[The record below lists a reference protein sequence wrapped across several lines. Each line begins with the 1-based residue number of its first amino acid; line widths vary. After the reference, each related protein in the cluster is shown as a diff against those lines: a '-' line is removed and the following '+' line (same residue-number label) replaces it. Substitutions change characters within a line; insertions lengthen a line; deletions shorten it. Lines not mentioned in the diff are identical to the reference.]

1 MMRWLPDSY
10 KFSLTATHQYPSS
23 RLTKKLIKRAS
34 HLKAHVS
41 GQIFLTI
48 RRGCTFLRLLSL
60 WQCRPWILYKAGE
73 WQIAPLVLLRRV
85 VMRSPNLEHVIFSDV
100 QHLQEVVPIPI
111 LYGHGHIR
119 VLAWHVPLAFCMFTR
134 VWKTV
139 KGCPSTA
146 RRYAVLMSFL
156 YASFA
161 CWCRTS
167 SMRGWAWHGWLRLV
181 FKVLVDAVPG
191 SAGLSSATVCVNR
204 FVYSSAIVCPYNK
217 HDNEMHLNLWF

>member
-10 KFSLTATHQYPSS
+10 KFNLTATHQYPSS

-134 VWKTV
+134 VWWTF
-139 KGCPSTA
+139 CMPP
-146 RRYAVLMSFL
+146 L
-156 YASFA
+156 
-161 CWCRTS
+161 
-167 SMRGWAWHGWLRLV
+167 LV
-181 FKVLVDAVPG
+181 GAEHRQCKV
-191 SAGLSSATVCVNR
+191 GLGMADSDLCS
-204 FVYSSAIVCPYNK
+204 K
-217 HDNEMHLNLWF
+217 